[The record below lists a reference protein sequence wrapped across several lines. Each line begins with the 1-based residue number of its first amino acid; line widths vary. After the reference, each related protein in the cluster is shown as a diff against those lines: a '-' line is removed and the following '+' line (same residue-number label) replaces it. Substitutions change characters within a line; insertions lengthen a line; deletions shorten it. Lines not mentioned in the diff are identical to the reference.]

1 MNDGVEMG
9 MSASRVERHNLTIR
23 TLMKRF
29 TRLSLGFSKKLE
41 NLEATCAVFLAF
53 YNFCWRTRDV
63 NEGRTRWP
71 AMMAAGVVNTLWS
84 FEHLLDRMMGGGYAI
99 AA

>member
-1 MNDGVEMG
+1 
-9 MSASRVERHNLTIR
+9 
-23 TLMKRF
+23 MKRF

-41 NLEATCAVFLAF
+41 NLEAAYAMFLAY

-63 NEGRTRWP
+63 NEGRTRLP
-71 AMMAAGVVNTLWS
+71 AAMATGVVKTLRT
-84 FEHLLDRMMGGGYAI
+84 FEDLFDHVMGGGYAI